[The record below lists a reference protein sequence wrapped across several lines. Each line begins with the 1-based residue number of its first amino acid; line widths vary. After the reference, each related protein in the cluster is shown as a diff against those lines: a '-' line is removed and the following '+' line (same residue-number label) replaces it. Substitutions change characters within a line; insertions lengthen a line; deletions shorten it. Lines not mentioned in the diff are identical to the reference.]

1 MASIRGFLKQNGNKS
16 FLDFP
21 FCEADLIVIALL
33 SYCNY
38 EQSSITKNKDLYNSF
53 TNIRDFMDENTKKRI
68 TNNFFKP
75 NEFLSFLE
83 IFNKSSRYD
92 DVKLGF
98 RKNEGTGKNN

>member
-38 EQSSITKNKDLYNSF
+38 EQSPITKNKDLYNSF
-53 TNIRDFMDENTKKRI
+53 TNIPDFIDEKTKKII
-68 TNNFFKP
+68 TNNLFKHYEFIFF
-75 NEFLSFLE
+75 
-83 IFNKSSRYD
+83 I
-92 DVKLGF
+92 
-98 RKNEGTGKNN
+98 